1 MIRVRVTLAALGLA
15 AAAVAVPAAAHAQSL
30 APARTTEFG
39 VAAGVAFPQGDGLV
53 GANTGFSVA
62 GSVGFKPVNMPVGF
76 RLEALYARFGSD
88 GFTLG
93 EGTGSFSANGDTDF
107 FGGTGNVIV
116 TVPTAS
122 AIRPYL
128 IGGLGVYRVSV
139 KVDLVTPDGA
149 GGESF
154 SASESETKFGLNGGA
169 GLEFVVGSL
178 RPFVEARFH
187 SVFTEENANFIPIT
201 FGLKF

>member
-1 MIRVRVTLAALGLA
+1 MNRVRGILAGLGLA
-15 AAAVAVPAAAHAQSL
+15 AVAVAPSAQAQSL

-39 VAAGVAFPQGDGLV
+39 VAAGVAFPQGDGLDGV
-53 GANTGFSVA
+53 NTGFTVA
-62 GSVGFKPVNMPVGF
+62 GSLGFKPVNMPVGF

-88 GFTLG
+88 
-93 EGTGSFSANGDTDF
+93 EVSMSDENGSFSADGHIGF

-122 AIRPYL
+122 AVRPYL
-128 IGGLGVYRVSV
+128 IGGAGVYHVSA
-139 KVDLVTPDGA
+139 KIDASVT
-149 GGESF
+149 GGEGGGSF
-154 SASESETKFGLNGGA
+154 SVSDSETKFGLNGGA
-169 GLEFVVGSL
+169 GLEFVMGSL

-187 SVFTEENANFIPIT
+187 SVFTSEENANFIPVT